1 MHAKIVFRTNTR
13 FSMLNRSL
21 LKYDKF
27 INMLKGI
34 FDNGQRTMDNGQQ
47 TTDNGREVTGVGG
60 K

>member
-1 MHAKIVFRTNTR
+1 
-13 FSMLNRSL
+13 MLNRSL

-34 FDNGQRTMDNGQQ
+34 FDNGQRTMDNGQW